1 MRAAA
6 PSPPRSVRC
15 LASRHFAPLALATLV
30 ALSARADAQSS
41 LLHEFV
47 PPNPNEDLS
56 FTTTTI
62 DGDLH
67 AAVQTPSGVA
77 TAPDPRRPPDAKSLY
92 SGSTTDDSPDS
103 TYEPDRDTRR
113 PNVENYEDPFTPSTA
128 PFKRLRAFDAVLDDY
143 TLAVRDKTLHP
154 LPVGGALGPGDEAF
168 YGDFSV
174 GLIPEQPVRIP
185 SVGPGARVMRMHVN
199 PETRVEVSRD
209 GADNWFIR
217 GHERKEVRVVVE
229 LAISRNVFGSEYA
242 DVEWSVLDRLVP
254 PQPAAHG
261 KAFTQVAKAVGIS
274 RNMRPRDV
282 VGKMVDYFRTF
293 APSDEPPRE
302 RDDIYLD
309 LALSKKGVCRHRA
322 FAFLVTALNVG
333 IPARMVV
340 NEAHAWVE
348 AFDGN
353 LWHRIDLGGAAN
365 NLETE
370 QDASRPP
377 YVPPPDPYRWPEVQD
392 SGQSLADRSRNTPSG
407 QQSGGGDAQNG
418 GPGSTPSPSSAPS
431 AASASSASSA
441 VPSASPPPEPP
452 PPERSGPPSEISVGE
467 VNRDVRRGTPIRL
480 QGEVKSAG
488 NICPFVRVDVVL
500 RGPAAL
506 EGIVVGS
513 LSTDERG
520 AYDGSVVVPREL
532 SLGDYDLSLRT
543 PGGSSCAAGVSK

>member
-1 MRAAA
+1 M
-6 PSPPRSVRC
+6 
-15 LASRHFAPLALATLV
+15 LATFV
-30 ALSARADAQSS
+30 ALSARADAQAS

-92 SGSTTDDSPDS
+92 GGSTTDDSPDS

-154 LPVGGALGPGDEAF
+154 LPVGGALGPGDEPF

-174 GLIPEQPVRIP
+174 GLIPDQPVRIP
-185 SVGPGARVMRMHVN
+185 SVGPGARLLRMHVN

-229 LAISRNVFGSEYA
+229 IGISRNVFGSEYA
-242 DVEWSVLDRLVP
+242 DVEWSALNLLVP
-254 PQPAAHG
+254 PQPAAHN
-261 KAFTQVAKAVGIS
+261 KAFNQVAEAVGIS
-274 RNMRPRDV
+274 RSMRPRDV
-282 VGKMVDYFRTF
+282 VGKMVNYFRAF

-309 LALSKKGVCRHRA
+309 LALSKKGVCRHRS
-322 FAFLVTALNVG
+322 FAFLVTALNIG
-333 IPARMVV
+333 IPTRMVV

-348 AFDGN
+348 TFDGN

-377 YVPPPDPYRWPEVQD
+377 YVPPPDPYSWPEAQD
-392 SGQSLADRSRNTPSG
+392 SGQNLAERSRNDPSG

-418 GPGSTPSPSSAPS
+418 GPGATSAPS
-431 AASASSASSA
+431 TSSSAAPTTSA
-441 VPSASPPPEPP
+441 PTPAEPP
-452 PPERSGPPSEISVGE
+452 PAQPNLPPSEISVGE
-467 VNRDVRRGTPIRL
+467 VSRDVRRGTPIRL

-488 NICPFVRVDVVL
+488 NICPFVRIDVVL
-500 RGPAAL
+500 RGPAAP

-520 AYDGSVVVPREL
+520 AYDGSVVIPREL

-543 PGGSSCAAGVSK
+543 PGSAACAAGVSK